1 LAMVFYR
8 NDYLRSSYMIGDNI
22 KVAPADRSP
31 CPVCGHPTGD
41 CVGDGGSKPDHIV
54 GFGPDGPNPDA
65 QQFVVEED
73 VWVEK
78 QLTPTVKTKVLVAPA
93 GKVISVTQAKN
104 LGLI

>member
-1 LAMVFYR
+1 MVFYR

-78 QLTPTVKTKVLVAPA
+78 QLTPTVKTKVLVVPA

>member
-1 LAMVFYR
+1 MVFYR

-22 KVAPADRSP
+22 KITPADRSP

-41 CVGDGGSKPDHIV
+41 CVGENSEPDHIV
-54 GFGPDGPNPDA
+54 GFGPDAPNPDA
-65 QQFVVEED
+65 QQFVVKED
-73 VWVEK
+73 VWVER
-78 QLTPTVKTKVLVAPA
+78 QLTPTTKTRVLVAPA

>member
-1 LAMVFYR
+1 
-8 NDYLRSSYMIGDNI
+8 MIGDNI

-65 QQFVVEED
+65 QQFIVEED